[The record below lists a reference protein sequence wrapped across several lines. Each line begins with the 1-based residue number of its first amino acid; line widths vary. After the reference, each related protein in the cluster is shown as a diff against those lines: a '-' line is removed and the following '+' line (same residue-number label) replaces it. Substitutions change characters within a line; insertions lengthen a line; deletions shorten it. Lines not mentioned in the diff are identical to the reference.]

1 MESSSSSFLLMDIRW
16 VFGVEID
23 MALGVR
29 EDGNRIPVDGGGSL
43 MGDGNWR
50 GRDEV
55 SELAFITLESFDLLF
70 VGALP
75 WWFLNLYTRG
85 FKEK

>member
-1 MESSSSSFLLMDIRW
+1 MESSSFLLMDIRL

-29 EDGNRIPVDGGGSL
+29 EDGNRIPVGGGSL

-50 GRDEV
+50 GRDGV
-55 SELAFITLESFDLLF
+55 SELAFITLESFDFIRWGLCH
-70 VGALP
+70 G
-75 WWFLNLYTRG
+75 G
-85 FKEK
+85 F